1 MIKIAILNAC
11 LYMIMLPWQQH
22 IRQINYQKVVVC
34 VVNLRAAI
42 LGDQRIKGF
51 REKRTRNRDVK
62 NCVQPS

>member
-22 IRQINYQKVVVC
+22 IRHVNCQKVVVC

-42 LGDQRIKGF
+42 LGDQKIKGF
-51 REKRTRNRDVK
+51 REKGT
-62 NCVQPS
+62 